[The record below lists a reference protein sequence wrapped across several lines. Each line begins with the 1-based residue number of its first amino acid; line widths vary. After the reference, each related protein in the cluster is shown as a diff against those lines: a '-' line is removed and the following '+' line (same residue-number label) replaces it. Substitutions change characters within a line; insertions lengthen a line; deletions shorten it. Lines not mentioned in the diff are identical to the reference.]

1 MALNEQES
9 LDEIRESTMRLL
21 EPHIQDKKLLKLVVT
36 HSLTAAVIE
45 TKRLCE
51 GAIMGC
57 EKKMGDNI
65 AILEAV
71 ELVVPTT
78 SVSTELLT

>member
-1 MALNEQES
+1 MSLVKQKS
-9 LDEIRESTMRLL
+9 LDEIRENTIRMLA
-21 EPHIQDKKLLKLVVT
+21 PHIQDEKLLKLVVT
-36 HSLTAAVIE
+36 NSLAEAVIE

-65 AILEAV
+65 IILEAV
-71 ELVVPTT
+71 ELAVPTT